1 MKRLIVNADDFGYTR
16 GVNAGIVR
24 GFRDGIVTSAT
35 IMANGDAF
43 EDAIECAQANP
54 KLGVGCHLVLVGG
67 KCVAPVR
74 QVISLA
80 DSEGC
85 LPSSL
90 PALLSKL
97 STGSVRLQ
105 AIEAELRAQVERV
118 IASGLRPTHFDSH
131 KHTHA
136 HPKVMEVVVRVA
148 EEFKVTRIRKPFED
162 TKALLSPKFRGGV
175 SSWKRRATALIAGVN
190 APGFQKLATSRG
202 IRTPDHFM
210 GVAATGRLN
219 REAILAMIGAMRDG
233 VTELMCHPGEY
244 DEELEKSP
252 TRLKHEREAE
262 LEGLTDPDVR
272 RAIRE
277 HNVRL
282 MNFQELD
289 GNNA

>member
-16 GVNAGIVR
+16 GVNAGIVQ
-24 GFRDGIVTSAT
+24 GFRDGIVTSTT

-67 KCVAPVR
+67 KCVAPAK
-74 QVISLA
+74 QVSSLA
-80 DSEGC
+80 DSEGR
-85 LPSSL
+85 LPLSV

-97 STGSVRLQ
+97 STGSLRSQ

-118 IASGLRPTHFDSH
+118 FASGLRPTHFDSH

-136 HPKVMEVVVRVA
+136 HPRVMEVVVRVA
-148 EEFKVTRIRKPFED
+148 EEFKVAAIRKPFED
-162 TKALLSPKFRGGV
+162 TTTLLWPVFRAGV
-175 SSWKRRATALIAGVN
+175 SSWKQRATALIAGVN
-190 APGFQKLATSRG
+190 VSGFQKLASSRG
-202 IRTPDHFM
+202 MRTPDHFM

-219 REAILAMIGAMRDG
+219 RAAILAMIGAMRDG

-244 DEELEKSP
+244 DAELEKSP
-252 TRLKHEREAE
+252 TRLKREREAE

-272 RAIRE
+272 GAVRDHHI
-277 HNVRL
+277 RL
-282 MNFQELD
+282 MTFQELD

>member
-24 GFRDGIVTSAT
+24 GFREGIVTSAT

-43 EDAIECAQANP
+43 EDAIKCAQANP

-67 KCVAPVR
+67 KCVAPAK
-74 QVISLA
+74 QVGSLV
-80 DSEGC
+80 DSEGR
-85 LPSSL
+85 LPASL

-97 STGSVRLQ
+97 FMGSVRPD
-105 AIEAELRAQVERV
+105 AIGAELRAQVERV
-118 IASGLRPTHFDSH
+118 FAAGLRPTHFDSH

-136 HPKVMEVVVRVA
+136 HPRVMEVVVRVA
-148 EEFKVTRIRKPFED
+148 EEFKATAIRKPFED
-162 TKALLSPKFRGGV
+162 ARALLSPVFRGGV
-175 SSWKRRATALIAGVN
+175 GSWKQRATALIAGVN
-190 APGFQKLATSRG
+190 ASRFQKLASSHG
-202 IRTPDHFM
+202 MRTPDHFM
-210 GVAATGRLN
+210 GVVATGRLN

-252 TRLKHEREAE
+252 TRLKREREAE

-272 RAIRE
+272 GAIRE

-282 MNFQELD
+282 MNFLELD
-289 GNNA
+289 GTNA

>member
-16 GVNAGIVR
+16 GVNAGIAR
-24 GFRDGIVTSAT
+24 GFREGIVTSTT
-35 IMANGDAF
+35 IMATGDAF
-43 EDAIECAQANP
+43 EDAVDCAQANP

-67 KCVAPVR
+67 KCVAPAK
-74 QVISLA
+74 QVTSLA
-80 DSEGC
+80 DSEGR
-85 LPSSL
+85 LPPSL
-90 PALLSKL
+90 SALLSKL
-97 STGSVRLQ
+97 STGSVRPE

-118 IASGLRPTHFDSH
+118 VAAGLRPTHFDSH

-162 TKALLSPKFRGGV
+162 AAALLWPVFRGGG
-175 SSWKRRATALIAGVN
+175 SSWKQRATALIAGVN
-190 APGFQKLATSRG
+190 ASRFRKLASSHG

-244 DEELEKSP
+244 DEELEKSS
-252 TRLKHEREAE
+252 TRLKRERETE
-262 LEGLTDPDVR
+262 LKGLTDPDVR
-272 RAIRE
+272 AAIRE
-277 HNVRL
+277 RNVCL
-282 MNFQELD
+282 MTFQELD

>member
-24 GFRDGIVTSAT
+24 GFREGIVTSTT

-43 EDAIECAQANP
+43 EDAINCAQANP
-54 KLGVGCHLVLVGG
+54 KLGVGCHLVLVSG
-67 KCVAPVR
+67 KCVAPAK
-74 QVISLA
+74 QVSSLV
-80 DSEGC
+80 DSEGR
-85 LPSSL
+85 LPASL

-97 STGSVRLQ
+97 STGSVRAQ
-105 AIEAELRAQVERV
+105 EIGAELRAQVERV
-118 IASGLRPTHFDSH
+118 MAAGLQPTHFDSH

-136 HPKVMEVVVRVA
+136 HPRVMELVVRLA

-162 TKALLSPKFRGGV
+162 TKALLWPAFRGV
-175 SSWKRRATALIAGVN
+175 KSWKQRATALIAGIN
-190 APGFQKLATSRG
+190 ASRFRKLASSHG

-252 TRLKHEREAE
+252 TRLKRERELE
-262 LEGLTDPDVR
+262 LNGLTDPDVR
-272 RAIRE
+272 GAVRE
-277 HNVRL
+277 HDVRL
-282 MNFQELD
+282 MTFRELD
-289 GNNA
+289 GTNA

>member
-43 EDAIECAQANP
+43 EDAVECAQANS

-67 KCVAPVR
+67 QCVAPAKQVR
-74 QVISLA
+74 SLA
-80 DSEGC
+80 DSEGR
-85 LPSSL
+85 LPPSL
-90 PALLSKL
+90 PVFLSKL
-97 STGSVRLQ
+97 STGSVRRQ
-105 AIEAELRAQVERV
+105 DIEAELRAQVERV
-118 IASGLRPTHFDSH
+118 FAAGLRPTHFDSH

-136 HPKVMEVVVRVA
+136 HPGVMEVVVRVA

-162 TKALLSPKFRGGV
+162 TAALLWPVFRRGV
-175 SSWKRRATALIAGVN
+175 SSWKQRATALIAGVN
-190 APGFQKLATSRG
+190 ASGFQKLAASHG

-244 DEELEKSP
+244 DAELEKSA
-252 TRLKHEREAE
+252 TRLKRERELE
-262 LEGLTDPDVR
+262 LNGLTDPDVR
-272 RAIRE
+272 AAMRE
-277 HNVRL
+277 YEVRL
-282 MNFQELD
+282 MSFQELD
-289 GNNA
+289 GSNA

>member
-1 MKRLIVNADDFGYTR
+1 MKWLIVNADDFGYTR
-16 GVNAGIVR
+16 GVNAGTVR
-24 GFRDGIVTSAT
+24 GFREGIVTSTT

-67 KCVAPVR
+67 KCVAPAK
-74 QVISLA
+74 QVSSLVN
-80 DSEGC
+80 SEGC
-85 LPSSL
+85 LPPSL
-90 PALLSKL
+90 PVLLSKL
-97 STGSVRLQ
+97 SAGSVRPQ
-105 AIEAELRAQVERV
+105 EIETELRAQVERV

-136 HPKVMEVVVRVA
+136 HPKVMEVVVQVA

-162 TKALLSPKFRGGV
+162 TKALLWPVFRDLG
-175 SSWKRRATALIAGVN
+175 SWKQRATALIAGVN
-190 APGFQKLATSRG
+190 ASGFQKLASSHG

-219 REAILAMIGAMRDG
+219 RQAILAMIGAMRDG

-244 DEELEKSP
+244 DEELAKSP
-252 TRLKHEREAE
+252 TRLKREREAE
-262 LEGLTDPDVR
+262 LNGLTDPDVR
-272 RAIRE
+272 TAIRQ
-277 HNVRL
+277 HGLRL
-282 MNFQELD
+282 VNFQELD

>member
-24 GFRDGIVTSAT
+24 GFRDGIVTSTT

-43 EDAIECAQANP
+43 EDAVKCAQANP

-67 KCVAPVR
+67 KCIASAKHVS
-74 QVISLA
+74 SLVG
-80 DSEGC
+80 SEGR
-85 LPSSL
+85 LPASL
-90 PALLSKL
+90 PALLSRL
-97 STGSVRLQ
+97 STGSVRRQ

-136 HPKVMEVVVRVA
+136 HPRVMEVVVRVA

-162 TKALLSPKFRGGV
+162 SRALLWPRFRGGV
-175 SSWKRRATALIAGVN
+175 SSWKQRATALIAGIK
-190 APGFQKLATSRG
+190 ASGFQKLASSHG

-219 REAILAMIGAMRDG
+219 RGAILAMIGAMHDG
-233 VTELMCHPGEY
+233 VTELMCHPGQY

-252 TRLKHEREAE
+252 TRLKRQREAE

-272 RAIRE
+272 WAIRE
-277 HNVRL
+277 HNVCL
-282 MNFQELD
+282 MNFQGLD
-289 GNNA
+289 

>member
-16 GVNAGIVR
+16 GVNAGIIR
-24 GFRDGIVTSAT
+24 GFCEGIVTSTT

-43 EDAIECAQANP
+43 EDAVERAQANP

-67 KCVAPVR
+67 KCVAHAKDLG
-74 QVISLA
+74 SLA
-80 DSEGC
+80 DSEGR
-85 LPSSL
+85 LPASL

-97 STGSVRLQ
+97 STGSVRRE
-105 AIEAELRAQVERV
+105 AIEAELRAQVARV
-118 IASGLRPTHFDSH
+118 FASGLRPTHFDSH

-162 TKALLSPKFRGGV
+162 TKTLLWPVIRAGV
-175 SSWKRRATALIAGVN
+175 SSWKQRATALFAGLN
-190 APGFQKLATSRG
+190 ASGFQKLASSHG

-219 REAILAMIGAMRDG
+219 RRAILAMIGALRDG
-233 VTELMCHPGEY
+233 VTELMCHPGKY
-244 DEELEKSP
+244 DEELEESP
-252 TRLKHEREAE
+252 TRLKQERELE
-262 LEGLTDPDVR
+262 LNGLTHPDVKEAVR
-272 RAIRE
+272 D

-282 MNFQELD
+282 MTFQELD

>member
-24 GFRDGIVTSAT
+24 AFREGIVTSTT
-35 IMANGDAF
+35 IMATGDAF
-43 EDAIECAQANP
+43 EDAVECAQGNP

-67 KCVAPVR
+67 KCVAPAK
-74 QVISLA
+74 QVSSLA
-80 DSEGC
+80 DSEGR
-85 LPSSL
+85 LPPSL

-97 STGSVRLQ
+97 STGSVRPD

-118 IASGLRPTHFDSH
+118 VAAGLQPTHFDSH

-136 HPKVMEVVVRVA
+136 HPRVMEVVVRVA
-148 EEFKVTRIRKPFED
+148 EEFKITRIRKPFED
-162 TKALLSPKFRGGV
+162 SKALLWPKFRGGV
-175 SSWKRRATALIAGVN
+175 SSWKQRATALMAGVN
-190 APGFQKLATSRG
+190 ASGFRKLASLHG
-202 IRTPDHFM
+202 MRTPDHFM

-219 REAILAMIGAMRDG
+219 REAILAMIGEMRDG

-252 TRLKHEREAE
+252 TRLKRERETE
-262 LEGLTDPDVR
+262 LNGLTDPDVR
-272 RAIRE
+272 AAIRQ
-277 HNVRL
+277 HDVRL

-289 GNNA
+289 RNNA

>member
-24 GFRDGIVTSAT
+24 GFREGIVTSTT

-67 KCVAPVR
+67 KCVAPAK
-74 QVISLA
+74 QVSSLA
-80 DSEGC
+80 DSEGR
-85 LPSSL
+85 LPASL

-97 STGSVRLQ
+97 STGSARRG

-118 IASGLRPTHFDSH
+118 LAAGLRPTHFDSH

-136 HPKVMEVVVRVA
+136 HPRVLEVVVRVA

-162 TKALLSPKFRGGV
+162 ARTLLSPVFRGGA
-175 SSWKRRATALIAGVN
+175 SSWKQRATALMAGVN
-190 APGFQKLATSRG
+190 ASRFQKLASSHG
-202 IRTPDHFM
+202 MHTPDHFM

-219 REAILAMIGAMRDG
+219 RQAILAMIGAMRDG

-244 DEELEKSP
+244 DEELGKSP
-252 TRLKHEREAE
+252 TRLKREREAE
-262 LEGLTDPDVR
+262 LKGLTDPDVR
-272 RAIRE
+272 GAVRE
-277 HNVRL
+277 HDVRL
-282 MNFQELD
+282 MTFRELD
-289 GNNA
+289 GTNA

>member
-24 GFRDGIVTSAT
+24 GFRDGIVTSTT

-43 EDAIECAQANP
+43 EDAVKCAQANP

-67 KCVAPVR
+67 KCIASAKHVS
-74 QVISLA
+74 SLI
-80 DSEGC
+80 DSEGR
-85 LPSSL
+85 LPASL
-90 PALLSKL
+90 PALLSRL
-97 STGSVRLQ
+97 STGSVRRQ

-136 HPKVMEVVVRVA
+136 HPRVMEVVVRVA

-162 TKALLSPKFRGGV
+162 SRALLWPRFRGGV
-175 SSWKRRATALIAGVN
+175 SSWKQRATALIARIK
-190 APGFQKLATSRG
+190 ASGFQKLASSHG

-219 REAILAMIGAMRDG
+219 RGAILAMIGAMHDG
-233 VTELMCHPGEY
+233 VTELMCHPGQY

-252 TRLKHEREAE
+252 TRLKRQREAE

-272 RAIRE
+272 WAIRE
-277 HNVRL
+277 HNVCL
-282 MNFQELD
+282 MNLD
-289 GNNA
+289 

>member
-43 EDAIECAQANP
+43 EDAIKCAQANP

-67 KCVAPVR
+67 KCVAPVT
-74 QVISLA
+74 QVSSLA
-80 DSEGC
+80 DSEGR
-85 LPSSL
+85 LPPSL
-90 PALLSKL
+90 RALLSKL

-136 HPKVMEVVVRVA
+136 HPRVMEVVVRVA

-162 TKALLSPKFRGGV
+162 AKSLLWPPCRSCV
-175 SSWKRRATALIAGVN
+175 SSWKQRATALIAGVN
-190 APGFQKLATSRG
+190 ASSFQKLASSHG

-233 VTELMCHPGEY
+233 VTELMCHPGQY
-244 DEELEKSP
+244 DEELEKSS
-252 TRLKHEREAE
+252 TRLKRERGAE

-277 HNVRL
+277 HNVCL
-282 MNFQELD
+282 MNFEGLD

>member
-24 GFRDGIVTSAT
+24 GFREGIVTSTT

-67 KCVAPVR
+67 KCVAPA
-74 QVISLA
+74 QQISSLV
-80 DSEGC
+80 DSEGR
-85 LPSSL
+85 LPPSL

-97 STGSVRLQ
+97 STGSVRRE

-118 IASGLRPTHFDSH
+118 MAAGLQLTHFDSH

-136 HPKVMEVVVRVA
+136 HPKVMEVVVQVA

-162 TKALLSPKFRGGV
+162 AKSLLWPVFREGV
-175 SSWKRRATALIAGVN
+175 SSWKQRTTALIAGVK
-190 APGFQKLATSRG
+190 ASGFQKLASSHG
-202 IRTPDHFM
+202 IRTPDHFT

-252 TRLKHEREAE
+252 TRLKRERRVEM
-262 LEGLTDPDVR
+262 EGLMDPDVR

-277 HNVRL
+277 HDVRL
-282 MNFQELD
+282 MNFQGLD
-289 GNNA
+289 ENNA

>member
-43 EDAIECAQANP
+43 EDAIEGAQANP
-54 KLGVGCHLVLVGG
+54 RLGVGCHLVLVGG
-67 KCVAPVR
+67 KCVAPVT
-74 QVISLA
+74 QVSSLA
-80 DSEGC
+80 DLEGR
-85 LPSSL
+85 LPPSL

-136 HPKVMEVVVRVA
+136 HPRVMEVVVRVA

-162 TKALLSPKFRGGV
+162 TKTLLWPPCRSGV
-175 SSWKRRATALIAGVN
+175 SSWKQRATALIAGVN
-190 APGFQKLATSRG
+190 ASGFQKLASLHG

-233 VTELMCHPGEY
+233 VTELMCHPGQC

-252 TRLKHEREAE
+252 TRLKREREAE

-277 HNVRL
+277 HNVCL
-282 MNFQELD
+282 MTFQELD

>member
-24 GFRDGIVTSAT
+24 GFREGIVTSAT

-43 EDAIECAQANP
+43 EDAVECAQANS

-67 KCVAPVR
+67 KCLAPAK
-74 QVISLA
+74 QVSSLA
-80 DSEGC
+80 DSEGR
-85 LPSSL
+85 LPPSL

-97 STGSVRLQ
+97 STGSVRRD
-105 AIEAELRAQVERV
+105 AIEAELRAQVERMV
-118 IASGLRPTHFDSH
+118 AAGLRPTHFDSH

-136 HPKVMEVVVRVA
+136 HPRVMEVVVRVA

-162 TKALLSPKFRGGV
+162 TAALLWPVFRAGV
-175 SSWKRRATALIAGVN
+175 TSWKQRATALMAGVN
-190 APGFQKLATSRG
+190 ASGFQKLASSHG
-202 IRTPDHFM
+202 ICTPDHFM

-252 TRLKHEREAE
+252 TRLKRERETE
-262 LEGLTDPDVR
+262 LKGLTDPEVR
-272 RAIRE
+272 AAIRE
-277 HNVRL
+277 RNVCL
-282 MNFQELD
+282 MNFERLD

>member
-24 GFRDGIVTSAT
+24 GFREGIVTSAT

-67 KCVAPVR
+67 KCVAPAK
-74 QVISLA
+74 QVSSLV
-80 DSEGC
+80 DSEGR
-85 LPSSL
+85 LPASL
-90 PALLSKL
+90 PALLSQL
-97 STGSVRLQ
+97 STGSARPQ

-118 IASGLRPTHFDSH
+118 FAAGLRPTHFDSH

-136 HPKVMEVVVRVA
+136 HPKVMEVVVQVA

-162 TKALLSPKFRGGV
+162 SKALLWPVFRGGV
-175 SSWKRRATALIAGVN
+175 SSWKQRATALIAGVN
-190 APGFQKLATSRG
+190 ASGFHKLASSHG
-202 IRTPDHFM
+202 MRTPDHFM

-219 REAILAMIGAMRDG
+219 RQAILAMIGAMRDG

-244 DEELEKSP
+244 DDELEKSP
-252 TRLKHEREAE
+252 TRLKRERETE

-272 RAIRE
+272 GAVRE
-277 HNVRL
+277 HHVRL